1 MRAALA
7 VMVLATACARIHVP
21 ARGSA
26 VEPPFSGPRV
36 EACLLVQE
44 MNERFVFSGAA
55 VLNFDTWHGLMG
67 SILVRTP
74 SATLLIDPNFGSQL
88 ADDLNRA
95 PWYSKVIMG
104 DASTKRSTLDAF
116 TEAGLSPREVSAIAI
131 SHTHWDHVG
140 GVRDFAPV
148 PVMLND
154 AEWQWAQQQ
163 TGAFAGGTMPHMLEG
178 QGARVKTFTFDGPP
192 VLGFR
197 ASHDVLGDGSVIAVP
212 LEGHTPGST
221 GYLFAL
227 STGVRVL
234 YVGDAAWEHRG
245 VDQPVQKNPLVP
257 IDADLQA
264 TGDTLGR
271 LHAAQRDNADLQI
284 LTAHDFAGWYRLPM
298 CREFAPRPQANRM
311 P

>member
-1 MRAALA
+1 MSHPLKSLRALLA
-7 VMVLATACARIHVP
+7 
-21 ARGSA
+21 
-26 VEPPFSGPRV
+26 
-36 EACLLVQE
+36 
-44 MNERFVFSGAA
+44 GAA
-55 VLNFDTWHGLMG
+55 VLAPPALALPTNVTLTPPEG
-67 SILVRTP
+67 SRFLTHQRV
-74 SATLLIDPNFGSQL
+74 
-88 ADDLNRA
+88 DLR
-95 PWYSKVIMG
+95 V
-104 DASTKRSTLDAF
+104 
-116 TEAGLSPREVSAIAI
+116 
-131 SHTHWDHVG
+131 
-140 GVRDFAPV
+140 
-148 PVMLND
+148 
-154 AEWQWAQQQ
+154 
-163 TGAFAGGTMPHMLEG
+163 EG
-178 QGARVKTFTFDGPP
+178 QG
-192 VLGFR
+192 
-197 ASHDVLGDGSVIAVP
+197 
-212 LEGHTPGST
+212 TPGST